1 MSLNY
6 DPTAYETWRQ
16 NYEMREALAWFG
28 GCIWYFMWGNF
39 MGANGAT
46 LGFVLCCAVMAIMR
60 EKLSQEELYNHLV
73 AITDPGSAPPYGA
86 TT

>member
-39 MGANGAT
+39 MGANRGYAWVRT
-46 LGFVLCCAVMAIMR
+46 LLRGHGHHEFSTCRAALPHDA
-60 EKLSQEELYNHLV
+60 
-73 AITDPGSAPPYGA
+73 SACRNA
-86 TT
+86 FALHRL

>member
-46 LGFVLCCAVMAIMR
+46 LGFVLCCAVMA
-60 EKLSQEELYNHLV
+60 
-73 AITDPGSAPPYGA
+73 
-86 TT
+86 

>member
-39 MGANGAT
+39 MGANEAT

-60 EKLSQEELYNHLV
+60 FRPRRTALPHD
-73 AITDPGSAPPYGA
+73 ASACRNA
-86 TT
+86 FALHRL

>member
-39 MGANGAT
+39 MGRTGLRSGSCSVARSWRS
-46 LGFVLCCAVMAIMR
+46 CAF
-60 EKLSQEELYNHLV
+60 
-73 AITDPGSAPPYGA
+73 DPPYGA